1 MFNIG
6 AIVAKIRL
14 DRSGWDSSRH
24 QVSRDLAILGAEF
37 GVLGGMITG
46 ALSIAVRRFGRF
58 DKAIREA
65 TAVTTGITRIEF
77 EQMSAMAQDMSVAL
91 NLAATET
98 SRAFYYLGSAGLS
111 AAEQMDSFNATITLA
126 RAITEDT
133 AMTAE
138 GLVDIMKAFQIEF
151 SRSDWVANQLVKS
164 VITSNQVFA
173 DLDAAMSYASS
184 TMRLMNNT
192 IADTA
197 AVLGVMANAG
207 IKGCYDDQTEV
218 LVRRG
223 WIPWSAATMD
233 DEFATLQPD
242 TNMLEYQ
249 RPTRL
254 ICYRHSGPMYHV
266 ANRGLDLCVTPDH
279 RMWVRRRDTTAFEI
293 MTASEV
299 DGREVRY
306 QSGDIGWAGNDPT
319 TITLPGF
326 TRTQGPRTVEPM
338 DIDAGVW
345 ATFLGWYI
353 SEGSCDYRRGNYRI
367 RITQNPGPVRDRMR
381 EVLAKLPVTVNE
393 TKAGFTFANQQIWN
407 HVEPLG
413 KSWEKRVPD
422 DAKNWSPRLLQL
434 LLDALL
440 EGDGDCNGVYYTSSH
455 QLADDVMEIALKA
468 GHSATMGLATSAGS
482 TSTIKGREVR
492 AVHDQWKINTHRKLL
507 HPGYNPND
515 YRGVH
520 GDRID
525 GSRFSPISEWVDY
538 DGEVFCAEV
547 PNHLL
552 IVRRNGKPVVSGNS
566 MAGVALR
573 RSVTNLMS
581 PTREMRDLLRDLGVN
596 VFDLVTGGARPFIDV
611 MGDIEDALKGTTEQ
625 YRNMAL
631 EVLFGRRAIAG
642 MINVLEYG
650 ADGLRKYS
658 AEIANSGGTMKSVT
672 DWQMAAFLH
681 QLGRVGQMIQRVSRL
696 VGESLAPR
704 IRAFADLLGARVEVL
719 REWMEAH
726 RELVAQLAL
735 TVAKIGLLLTA
746 IGALTIAIPIVALN
760 IKILIGLL
768 TSPLL
773 WAVGAVVVAFYL
785 LRSVF
790 NVTWD
795 GMGDILNKFANT
807 FEQWGK
813 DFAANWEDSVI
824 GQMGKVFKAFI
835 NRAIHGWVLMFRAI
849 KLIIKD
855 TEIAWGDMLMRLL
868 PATAIPSFW
877 LVRFL
882 ASRKEGGI
890 TDTIIGDLVKALQ
903 GEAPDYIGETIK
915 EVPATFQKVVKF
927 VKQDVMSFKDWLAEQ
942 CADFAAIWRILT
954 SGQPTSFGALVP
966 KFEYPDIIGY
976 RTVSAPMEGRFEEML
991 KLWRANI
998 RGFIED
1004 FESAGTTITSVF
1016 EDMQAG
1022 WETAIRGWMQHGGS
1036 FRDFMTQVFDSVY
1049 QSFVNFVAKMAA
1061 QGLATAIFGPEDAFK
1076 IKGTRSLTALQELL
1090 GLFGFGGP
1098 PEPAP
1103 GYTPGLQMSPRSYTP
1118 SFEGSGGAG
1127 KIAVNIIN
1135 AGPPVELD
1143 IASIERTAEGTV
1155 LNASMKLA
1163 TTNAA
1168 YRRTFVNPGVR

>member
-151 SRSDWVANQLVKS
+151 SRSGWVANQLVKS

-658 AEIANSGGTMKSVT
+658 TEIANSGGTMKSVT

-746 IGALTIAIPIVALN
+746 IGALTIAIPIVAMN

-773 WAVGAVVVAFYL
+773 WAIGAVIVAFYL
-785 LRSVF
+785 LRSAF

-795 GMGDILNKFANT
+795 GMGDIFNKFANT

-813 DFAANWEDSVI
+813 DFAANWENSII
-824 GQMGKVFKAFI
+824 GQMYLVFKAFI
-835 NRAIHGWVLMFRAI
+835 NRAIHGWVLMFRAMKSLSRDAEMTWGGMLLRMSPLYRMMQLMTSPI
-849 KLIIKD
+849 LGGEERWILGKLVSD
-855 TEIAWGDMLMRLL
+855 LQGDM
-868 PATAIPSFW
+868 
-877 LVRFL
+877 
-882 ASRKEGGI
+882 
-890 TDTIIGDLVKALQ
+890 
-903 GEAPDYIGETIK
+903 PDYIGMGMEEI
-915 EVPATFQKVVKF
+915 PATFQKVVKF
-927 VKQDVMSFKDWLAEQ
+927 V
-942 CADFAAIWRILT
+942 
-954 SGQPTSFGALVP
+954 
-966 KFEYPDIIGY
+966 
-976 RTVSAPMEGRFEEML
+976 
-991 KLWRANI
+991 
-998 RGFIED
+998 
-1004 FESAGTTITSVF
+1004 
-1016 EDMQAG
+1016 
-1022 WETAIRGWMQHGGS
+1022 
-1036 FRDFMTQVFDSVY
+1036 
-1049 QSFVNFVAKMAA
+1049 
-1061 QGLATAIFGPEDAFK
+1061 
-1076 IKGTRSLTALQELL
+1076 
-1090 GLFGFGGP
+1090 
-1098 PEPAP
+1098 
-1103 GYTPGLQMSPRSYTP
+1103 
-1118 SFEGSGGAG
+1118 
-1127 KIAVNIIN
+1127 
-1135 AGPPVELD
+1135 
-1143 IASIERTAEGTV
+1143 
-1155 LNASMKLA
+1155 
-1163 TTNAA
+1163 
-1168 YRRTFVNPGVR
+1168 